1 MFNVFICILQKLV
14 LKHLSSVGMA
24 LIYHLAE
31 MRGMVRF
38 GGAYEALGLR
48 DETPIT
54 NAISAAQSF
63 LAKTSEVQQVIDHS
77 MRDYKA
83 FIRYVNVL
91 TSPYYTLQQLVFL
104 LPFQVALHNNTE
116 TKR

>member
-1 MFNVFICILQKLV
+1 MYLLCNVTVFQKLV

-48 DETPIT
+48 EETPIT
-54 NAISAAQSF
+54 NALSAAQSL
-63 LAKTSEVQQVIDHS
+63 LAKTSEVQQVIDHN

-83 FIRYVNVL
+83 FIR
-91 TSPYYTLQQLVFL
+91 
-104 LPFQVALHNNTE
+104 
-116 TKR
+116 